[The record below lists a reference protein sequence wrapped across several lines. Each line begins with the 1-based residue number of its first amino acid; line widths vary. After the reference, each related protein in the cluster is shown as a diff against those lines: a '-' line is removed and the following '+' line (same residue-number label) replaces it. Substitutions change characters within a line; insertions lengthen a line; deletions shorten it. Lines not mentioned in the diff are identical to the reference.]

1 MIILALLLVPLLI
14 GAVTYRRSGGRITLT
29 EFAVQELVV
38 IALIVGAYFASY
50 YGRMTDT
57 EIWNGRITVKDTEI
71 TPCHHTYSCN
81 PYPCGKDNKDTCYET
96 CYRHPSGDRRW
107 YALTSNDE
115 TAFDDGGNPPDDPP
129 PERWTQI
136 RVGEPTAIE
145 HHYLNYIMGNPDSVL
160 RRRGI
165 AARFAG
171 QLPNYPEVYDAYRTS
186 RLLAIGVSIPN
197 QDALNRQLSEL
208 NADLGA
214 ARQVNMTIIVVN
226 QADPMYLEG
235 LREHWL
241 GGKKNDLVVVIGAPN
256 FPEIAWS
263 GVMSWTR
270 NEDVKI
276 GIRNRINDLR
286 TFDGN
291 AVIGIIRDEV
301 SHRFVRR
308 PMADFEY
315 LTSTIEPPTWALWLT
330 AILGI
335 LISMGLSWVFY
346 HFDPFERGFRR
357 MMSDFGSRRHSHRR
371 LY

>member
-1 MIILALLLVPLLI
+1 MVIFSLLLVPLII
-14 GAVTYRRSGGRITLT
+14 GVVAYRRSGGRITLT
-29 EFAVQELVV
+29 EFAVQELVLV
-38 IALIVGAYFASY
+38 ALIVGAYYASY

-57 EIWNGRITVKDTEI
+57 ELWNGHITVKDTEL
-71 TPCHHTYSCN
+71 TSCHHSYDCRCHSCGEG
-81 PYPCGKDNKDTCYET
+81 GKRRCCST
-96 CYRHPSGDRRW
+96 CYRHAHDRRW

-165 AARFAG
+165 AARFVG
-171 QLPNYPEVYDAYRTS
+171 QLPNYPEVYDTYRVN
-186 RLLAIGVSIPN
+186 RLLTIGISIPN
-197 QDALNRQLSEL
+197 QSALNQQLSEL

-256 FPEIAWS
+256 YPEIAWS

-270 NEDVKI
+270 NEEVKI
-276 GIRNRINDLR
+276 GIRNRINDLH

-335 LISMGLSWVFY
+335 LASVGLSWVFY
-346 HFDPFERGFRR
+346 NFDPFERGFRR
-357 MMSDFGSRRHSHRR
+357 MPSMSFSRRGSFSRYH
-371 LY
+371 